1 MQEKPEELKSALKY
15 ALNSRAEFD
24 RIRDNL
30 SPDNPADDV
39 QRAAWFYQLIRYSY
53 ASGLTSFA
61 GQPHDMWSNF
71 PLIDQAHR
79 RLAKVVIENQ
89 DFGELIEHYD
99 RENSFFYLDPPYHN
113 TEGYYRNIGE
123 GGFTETDHF
132 RLRNALLSPSFQ
144 GKFLLSYNDDEF
156 VRELYDA
163 PGIWI
168 TALSRLNNMK
178 LRRESGAQFPELL
191 ISNYDMEHQ
200 QITLF

>member
-1 MQEKPEELKSALKY
+1 MLFRS
-15 ALNSRAEFD
+15 
-24 RIRDNL
+24 
-30 SPDNPADDV
+30 
-39 QRAAWFYQLIRYSY
+39 
-53 ASGLTSFA
+53 
-61 GQPHDMWSNF
+61 MWSNF

-123 GGFTETDHF
+123 GGFTEADHF
-132 RLRNALLSPSFQ
+132 RLRNALLSPNFQ

-156 VRELYDA
+156 VRGLYDA
-163 PGIWI
+163 PGIWV

-178 LRRESGAQFPELL
+178 LRRECGAQFPELL